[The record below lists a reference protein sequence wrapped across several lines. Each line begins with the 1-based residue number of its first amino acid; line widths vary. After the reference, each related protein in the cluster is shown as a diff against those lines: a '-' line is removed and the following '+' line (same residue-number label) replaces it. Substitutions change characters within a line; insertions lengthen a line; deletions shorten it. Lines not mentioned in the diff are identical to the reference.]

1 MNMKKTVKIFLI
13 LIIIVLLQ
21 LQPIQSNIIYASN
34 SSSSIQINNFDNM
47 LLNNS
52 KLSKNEELV
61 EIGFWSDLFSE
72 GESFLSKGETTN
84 SVTVEGENVEI
95 YGINEDALET
105 TSDSIFNALFGIAV
119 VLAVIIGGVLGIK
132 FMLAS
137 AEEKADIK
145 SAMIPYIIGCVV
157 VFGAFTIW
165 KIAVNILQKIV

>member
-1 MNMKKTVKIFLI
+1 MNMKKTVKMFLILI
-13 LIIIVLLQ
+13 LIIIALLQ
-21 LQPIQSNIIYASN
+21 LQPNIIYASN
-34 SSSSIQINNFDNM
+34 SSSSIQINNSDNIS
-47 LLNNS
+47 LSDS
-52 KLSKNEELV
+52 KLDKNEGLTK
-61 EIGFWSDLFSE
+61 IGFWSDLFSE
-72 GESFLSKGETTN
+72 GKSFLSKGETTN
-84 SVTVEGENVEI
+84 SVIVEGNNVSI
-95 YGINEDALET
+95 YGINGNTLNT
-105 TSDSIFNALFGIAV
+105 TSDTIFNALFGIAV